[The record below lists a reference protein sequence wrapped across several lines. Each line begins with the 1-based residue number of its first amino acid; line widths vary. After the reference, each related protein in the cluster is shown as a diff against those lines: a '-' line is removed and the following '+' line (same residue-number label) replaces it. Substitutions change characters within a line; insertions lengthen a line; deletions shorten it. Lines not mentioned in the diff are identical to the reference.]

1 MSLQNATK
9 DTTEHPPKNAVA
21 APVNKQEKAAD
32 VDRKLRFYGAI
43 EALRQGRYPSNQ
55 QIDSAFR
62 YVLERSPVDQDQLS
76 PEGCKLIQN
85 CRDIIETAGLVVQEK
100 NSDELLQ
107 SFLWNTNNVD
117 LSNAKK
123 DPNEVLVEK
132 SKVRDDRRQAAC
144 HLRTLGNLIAT
155 NSEVRKILSD
165 FSVIGRDILVRTAS
179 HAAESVRPDQDGL
192 TNVDRPAP
200 PDRFEAAD
208 RQVGSNETP
217 VAEHDNPGSNTALRP
232 QADGGAGVG
241 HESQVRSAADDVQER
256 VHARRDPAQHSE
268 ITEVKAVSDGTSE
281 AGADANTKKSG
292 LTARFQNLKNGL
304 SDLVPQ
310 DHKEVARD
318 KLDQG
323 RKALVE
329 DYFPEDRRDQFIY
342 RIKKAILECQ
352 KHNNYQESIRWLL
365 GIFEEYG
372 KHGRHIASV
381 VKDAGSQVAS
391 DDVLRTSTTQIR
403 TLLER
408 FANGRSLDII
418 IDPINELIDDAKN
431 DEEFRRWF
439 QVVDTYTHKL
449 LLEPGYVLEPLCNSE
464 GGRIRESGRH
474 FYSEKYKAHF
484 DRLFDSIGT
493 WFSAMGE
500 DSLNKRFGDDWARLT
515 RDLLFDSEG
524 SLKFKPELW
533 MDIRKVIL
541 PSIVDRVGHVPIPR
555 IEYTDESLDLVVENL
570 TLQGRNL
577 FPNIVSIEVFNSMKF
592 SPYNA
597 IDDLNHHEF
606 TLTLGQIQADMRDV
620 AFYFRKKS
628 GIPKLSDSG
637 LADVLLGGQGL
648 TATVHLVSAG
658 KDKSS
663 VFKVKSVRVKV
674 DSLKFSI
681 RDSKHDILYKTLR
694 LLATNLIK
702 KQIQKAVAD
711 AITTG
716 MEYVDGQLVAV
727 RDRVNEAR
735 ASPDNSSADVLRAA
749 FQGRREDGEKSA
761 SASSAERK
769 SHFKV
774 VAKHDSAILPKHG
787 HPSGWATKVQE
798 RAEAAATGEGWHS
811 DAFTII

>member
-1 MSLQNATK
+1 MFIGRFVSSHILPNMSLPNAAK

-21 APVNKQEKAAD
+21 APVNKQEKDAD
-32 VDRKLRFYGAI
+32 VDRKLRFYGVIQAF
-43 EALRQGRYPSNQ
+43 RQGRYPSNG
-55 QIDSAFR
+55 QIDSALR
-62 YVLERSPVDQDQLS
+62 YVLEQSSVDQDQLS
-76 PEGCKLIQN
+76 PEGRKLIQD
-85 CRDIIETAGLVVQEK
+85 CRDIIETARIIVREK
-100 NSDELLQ
+100 NSDELFQ
-107 SFLWNTNNVD
+107 NFLWNTSSVD
-117 LSNAKK
+117 LSSARKG
-123 DPNEVLVEK
+123 PNEVLPVDK
-132 SKVRDDRRQAAC
+132 SKVEDDRRQAAR
-144 HLRTLGNLIAT
+144 HLRTLGDLIAT

-165 FSVIGRDILVRTAS
+165 FSVIGRDILARTAS
-179 HAAESVRPDQDGL
+179 HAVEGVRPEQDAL
-192 TNVDRPAP
+192 TKVDRPAP
-200 PDRFEAAD
+200 LDQFEAASS
-208 RQVGSNETP
+208 RQVGHNGTP
-217 VAEHDNPGSNTALRP
+217 EGQVLAA
-232 QADGGAGVG
+232 
-241 HESQVRSAADDVQER
+241 SQTVDDVQ
-256 VHARRDPAQHSE
+256 HSE
-268 ITEVKAVSDGTSE
+268 VIGVKAATDGSID
-281 AGADANTKKSG
+281 ADAEGVTKKSG
-292 LTARFQNLKNGL
+292 LTGRLQNLKNGL

-310 DHKEVARD
+310 EHKDEARNQM
-318 KLDQG
+318 DQG
-323 RKALVE
+323 RKVLAE

-352 KHNNYQESIRWLL
+352 KHDDYQESIRWLL

-372 KHGRHIASV
+372 EHGRHIADV
-381 VKDAGSQVAS
+381 GKEAGGQVAS

-408 FANGRSLDII
+408 FANGKSMDII
-418 IDPINELIDDAKN
+418 IEPINQLIDDAKN
-431 DEEFRRWF
+431 DEEFRQWF
-439 QVVDTYTHKL
+439 QSVDAYTRKL
-449 LLEPGYVLEPLCNSE
+449 LLEPGYVLEPACNSE
-464 GGRIRESGRH
+464 GRQVRESGRR

-493 WFSAMGE
+493 WFSSMGE
-500 DSLNKRFGDDWARLT
+500 DPLNKRFGDDWARLT

-541 PSIVDRVGHVPIPR
+541 PSIVDRVGHIPIPR

-570 TLQGRNL
+570 TLQGSNL
-577 FPNIVSIEVFNSMKF
+577 FPNIVSIEMQNFLKF

-597 IDDLNHHEF
+597 IDDLGHHEF
-606 TLTLGQIQADMRDV
+606 TMTFGQIQADMRDV
-620 AFYFRKKS
+620 AFYFRKKT

-648 TATVHLVSAG
+648 TATVHL
-658 KDKSS
+658 SS

-694 LLATNLIK
+694 LLASNLIK

-735 ASPDNSSADVLRAA
+735 ASSDSSKTDVLRAA
-749 FQGRREDGEKSA
+749 FQGRREDEKSV
-761 SASSAERK
+761 SGSNVERK

-774 VAKHDSAILPKHG
+774 VAKRNSAILPEHG
-787 HPSGWATKVQE
+787 HPSGWAGKVQE
-798 RAEAAATGEGWHS
+798 RAEAAATGESWHS
-811 DAFTII
+811 DACVLLPSLYYSNVT